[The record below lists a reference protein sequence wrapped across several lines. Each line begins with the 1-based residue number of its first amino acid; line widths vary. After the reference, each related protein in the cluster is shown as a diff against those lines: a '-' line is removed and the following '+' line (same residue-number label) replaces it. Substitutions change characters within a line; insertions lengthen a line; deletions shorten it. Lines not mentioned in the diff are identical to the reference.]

1 MSKPSLVKFKDYLG
15 RVPPKGSSNP
25 PVSIKAKD
33 LDKNFGIVTVVD
45 PPLFKSYEVE
55 YRTGEG
61 QRGTIIRPLVEFNVI
76 EDGKPVVYKL
86 LAEPTLEASLAINT
100 TGGLTSGGTA

>member
-1 MSKPSLVKFKDYLG
+1 
-15 RVPPKGSSNP
+15 VPPKGSSAP

-33 LDKNFGIVTVVD
+33 LDKNFGITTLIEPD
-45 PPLFKSYEVE
+45 LFKSYEVE
-55 YRTGEG
+55 YKTGEG
-61 QRGTIIRPLVEFNVI
+61 DRGTIIKPMVKFNVI

-100 TGGLTSGGTA
+100 TGGLTSGGLA